1 MELYNNNI
9 SGNIPSEFGN
19 LANLVSLDL
28 YLNNLTGPI
37 PDSLENVFE
46 ATVSYKSLFMATPP
60 PEADQGG
67 QDVEAAGVQSVQ
79 RDPGDPT
86 SKSLSTIKSLM
97 LKRKTSGVNVSKPQ
111 LGKRKSPIAKGPV
124 VRSPLLKRML
134 LSPRMGPRRSR
145 VMSPSARS
153 PSLDDSRTITAR
165 DLAQGSCCPDQ
176 CLHTYVI
183 DKSRPPKRR
192 KLTSAVWNDFDAI
205 YDGNLLV
212 QARCKHCLDI
222 FAANRENGRSNCS
235 RHLKSCKELIKMNE
249 MVENMTSSLSPD
261 TAALNKWKFNEKVS
275 RKALARFVVLQ
286 ELPFSLVD
294 HEPFRTF
301 CATLNP
307 WFEMVSR
314 TTIKEDI
321 VGSYEE
327 QRLALREIIHNSD
340 SRVSLTA
347 DFWTS
352 VQNMGYLCITCHFID
367 NDWKLQK
374 RIIAFRLVASPH
386 DGLTMFNALL
396 KSLQDWHLEHKLF
409 SITLDNAT
417 NNDKM
422 IEFLKTNFV
431 QRGLIPCKGD
441 LLHRRCAAHV
451 LNLIVQDG
459 FKTMGS
465 ATSSIRESVK
475 YIRSSVP
482 RKERFEEIIVQVG
495 TSAEK
500 RPSLDVPT
508 RWNSTYLML
517 ESSLKHRTAFESLKS
532 QDPSYK
538 DAPTA
543 AEWKM
548 ADRLS
553 IFFENFYDATNAIS
567 GSQYP
572 TAHLYFHYLWE
583 IKKMLDIET
592 ASKDHAIAAMACDME
607 EKFQKYWDLS
617 LLQICVPVV
626 LDPRL
631 KLKFV
636 AFRLRKGWP
645 NKAEAYVKEVKRVV
659 KDLYSDYSSKMPCS
673 NSDNTQPSQN
683 DQLVDEDSPWADWEQ
698 LLTTQ
703 RKNKVKSELDTYL
716 QDDPFPREDGFDI
729 LQWWKMH
736 SSKYPVLS
744 RVARDVFA
752 APASTVAS
760 ESAFSTGDRVINEY
774 RSRLTSKTVEVL
786 ICLQDWLRAQ
796 GCEGFFSQFKDS
808 SDVNML
814 EEDSDDGEKLDLC
827 AEV

>member
-9 SGNIPSEFGN
+9 SGNIPSELGN

-46 ATVSYKSLFMATPP
+46 ATVSSLFMATPP

-134 LSPRMGPRRSR
+134 LSPRMGPGRSR

-165 DLAQGSCCPDQ
+165 DLAQ
-176 CLHTYVI
+176 

-235 RHLKSCKELIKMNE
+235 RPLKSCKELIKMNE

-261 TAALNKWKFNEKVS
+261 TAALKKWKFNEKVS

-301 CATLNP
+301 CSTLNP

-553 IFFENFYDATNAIS
+553 I
-567 GSQYP
+567 
-572 TAHLYFHYLWE
+572 
-583 IKKMLDIET
+583 
-592 ASKDHAIAAMACDME
+592 
-607 EKFQKYWDLS
+607 
-617 LLQICVPVV
+617 
-626 LDPRL
+626 
-631 KLKFV
+631 
-636 AFRLRKGWP
+636 
-645 NKAEAYVKEVKRVV
+645 
-659 KDLYSDYSSKMPCS
+659 
-673 NSDNTQPSQN
+673 
-683 DQLVDEDSPWADWEQ
+683 
-698 LLTTQ
+698 
-703 RKNKVKSELDTYL
+703 
-716 QDDPFPREDGFDI
+716 
-729 LQWWKMH
+729 
-736 SSKYPVLS
+736 
-744 RVARDVFA
+744 
-752 APASTVAS
+752 
-760 ESAFSTGDRVINEY
+760 NEY